1 MNGRGKG
8 CRRDN
13 YQAAPC
19 CGPREVKKAAVKPRL
34 QKAIKLGKGEVLWP
48 RRLCELVEREDRSRD
63 NEPGSL
69 GKSGTQLM
77 SKASIRWRTTA
88 RSPPTGNYSGAM

>member
-1 MNGRGKG
+1 MEEE
-8 CRRDN
+8 RD
-13 YQAAPC
+13 AGETITRLP
-19 CGPREVKKAAVKPRL
+19 PAVDPERSRRL
-34 QKAIKLGKGEVLWP
+34 QLNPGSVRKAIKLGKEEVLWP

-88 RSPPTGNYSGAM
+88 RSPPTGNYSDAM